1 MRTSRGRNGDN
12 LRVLST
18 RYLVLSTVLLLSGAS
33 ASGDDSAATFLGRT
47 SEQWQ
52 FRIRSDHPQ
61 VRAEAAWAIA
71 QYVERDLQRNE
82 SLPLLMLNNLDFHHT
97 DATVRFWMIQG
108 LQRLAVAKGAR
119 KEARETLRVSLQKSL
134 EDKSPAPR
142 LAAAETLGLLG
153 DTEAALPVLVEAMN
167 DPQDAV
173 RIQAVASLEKLGEA
187 ARPAEATLRA
197 AACDSSEYVKRIS
210 ARALQKLE
218 ASK

>member
-1 MRTSRGRNGDN
+1 
-12 LRVLST
+12 
-18 RYLVLSTVLLLSGAS
+18 VLLLSGTS
-33 ASGDDSAATFLGRT
+33 AWGDEPAGTFLGRT
-47 SEQWQ
+47 SDEWQ
-52 FRIRSDHPQ
+52 ARLNSDNPQ

-82 SLPLLMLNNLDFHHT
+82 SLPLLMLNNLDFHQA

-108 LQRLAVAKGAR
+108 LQRLTLAKGAR
-119 KEARETLRVSLQKSL
+119 TEARQTVRVSLQKSL

-167 DPQDAV
+167 HPQDAV
-173 RIQAVASLEKLGEA
+173 RIQSVAVLEKLGEA

-197 AACDSSEYVKRIS
+197 ATTDSSEYVKRIS
-210 ARALQKLE
+210 TRALTKLV
-218 ASK
+218 ATKK